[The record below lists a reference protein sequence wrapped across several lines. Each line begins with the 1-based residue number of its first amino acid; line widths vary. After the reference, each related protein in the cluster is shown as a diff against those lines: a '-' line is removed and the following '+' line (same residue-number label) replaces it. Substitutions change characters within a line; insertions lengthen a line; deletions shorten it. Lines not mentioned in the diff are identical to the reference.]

1 MECNKKPNFS
11 EAPEKAD
18 AERVLDILFP
28 SFFTSDE
35 SLWDDAK
42 HIYPKDTKYKS
53 KEWRDTHKNMFMNL
67 LIVYLL
73 RLKNEANYIID
84 EFVPESVKQ
93 RSLEYLQDS
102 FDVHNYFMHLFEK
115 RSEGVSY
122 PKDEDWTLPSIVKRI
137 RASDVFT
144 SLTRRE
150 QYSKELSATAMKEFF
165 KTNTYYKK
173 DVSYSSSMKKF
184 TLKGWRLKVV
194 EEEDD

>member
-1 MECNKKPNFS
+1 
-11 EAPEKAD
+11 
-18 AERVLDILFP
+18 
-28 SFFTSDE
+28 
-35 SLWDDAK
+35 
-42 HIYPKDTKYKS
+42 
-53 KEWRDTHKNMFMNL
+53 
-67 LIVYLL
+67 LITYLL
-73 RLKNEANYIID
+73 VLKNKNYIID

-184 TLKGWRLKVV
+184 TLKGWRLKVT